1 MTTILIPAYEPDE
14 RLLNL
19 IGQLKKMPDTRIV
32 IVDDGSG
39 EAYRPIFD
47 AARAAGCIVLR
58 HEVNRGKGRAL
69 KTGFRYLLDAGERGP
84 VVCADSDGQHLPADI
99 GRVAAAVREQGCSLV
114 LGSRRFTGKVPLRS
128 RFGNA
133 VTRFVFAFT
142 TGTKIYDTQTG
153 LRGYSSGMLEWLCSV
168 PGERFEYEMN
178 LLLGAKRKGCTLAE
192 VFIDTVYLDDNKSS
206 HFRPLADS
214 ARIYLPILLFS
225 ASSILSAGI
234 DFALLFL
241 LQAFSKNLA
250 LSVAGARICKL
261 HRQLCDEPQVRVC
274 PRPRPSGQA
283 ERLFTA
289 VFFAGSDRIAAE
301 YGPDARIS
309 RPGPHP
315 FDRGEAADRRFAV
328 SVQLLGAAQV
338 CVLTMVKCIFSFVL
352 AVATG

>member
-47 AARAAGCIVLR
+47 TARAEGCKVLR
-58 HEVNRGKGRAL
+58 HEANRGKGRAL
-69 KTGFRYLLDAGERGP
+69 KTGFRYLLDTGERGP

-128 RFGNA
+128 RLGNA

-153 LRGYSSGMLEWLCSV
+153 LRGYSADMLEWLCSV

-178 LLLGAKRKGCTLAE
+178 LLLGAKRKGCTLEE

-225 ASSILSAGI
+225 ASSILSAGL

-250 LSVAGARICKL
+250 LSVAGARICSSTANFAMNRRFVFAHGRSAKL
-261 HRQLCDEPQVRVC
+261 YASL
-274 PRPRPSGQA
+274 PRYFSLVLIVLLLNMGLMHVYHDLASIP
-283 ERLFTA
+283 L
-289 VFFAGSDRIAAE
+289 IAAK
-301 YGPDARIS
+301 
-309 RPGPHP
+309 
-315 FDRGEAADRRFAV
+315 
-328 SVQLLGAAQV
+328 LLTEGSLFLFSYWAQRKYV
-338 CVLTMVKCIFSFVL
+338 YSDLR
-352 AVATG
+352 

>member
-19 IGQLKKMPDTRIV
+19 IGQLKKMPDTWIV

-47 AARAAGCIVLR
+47 SARAAGCIVLR

-69 KTGFRYLLDAGERGP
+69 KTGFRYLLDAGQRGP

-99 GRVAAAVREQGCSLV
+99 GRVVAAVREQGCSLV

-178 LLLGAKRKGCTLAE
+178 LLLGAKRKGCSLAE

-250 LSVAGARICKL
+250 LSVAGARICSSAANFAMNRRFVFARGHGRSAKL
-261 HRQLCDEPQVRVC
+261 YASL
-274 PRPRPSGQA
+274 PRYFSLVLIVLLLNMG
-283 ERLFTA
+283 LMH
-289 VFFAGSDRIAAE
+289 VYHDL
-301 YGPDARIS
+301 ARIPLIGAKLLTEGS
-309 RPGPHP
+309 L
-315 FDRGEAADRRFAV
+315 FLF
-328 SVQLLGAAQV
+328 SYWVQRKYV
-338 CVLTMVKCIFSFVL
+338 Y
-352 AVATG
+352 